1 MSHLDWLWIKVRRSV
16 LWAALICATYSIV
29 LDKIAKRKDAFLI
42 SIIQLGA
49 VSALG
54 AVAMCLFESPA
65 LLSFLF
71 RHEVWSIR
79 SYLGAALILLS
90 VVFSALMTSGRNV
103 TAPKKRPADVYTV
116 CR

>member
-1 MSHLDWLWIKVRRSV
+1 
-16 LWAALICATYSIV
+16 
-29 LDKIAKRKDAFLI
+29 
-42 SIIQLGA
+42 
-49 VSALG
+49 
-54 AVAMCLFESPA
+54 MCLFESPA